1 MTMKQEHDSNRGA
14 GCGRDINQAQDV
26 DIEQSPDGG
35 YEAKQMIKSSWC
47 NPSSVNYKVHV
58 TWTRLLTD
66 ELNNDGWGRNIATS
80 AIDFIMCFA
89 S

>member
-35 YEAKQMIKSSWC
+35 YEAKQMIKSS
-47 NPSSVNYKVHV
+47 
-58 TWTRLLTD
+58 
-66 ELNNDGWGRNIATS
+66 
-80 AIDFIMCFA
+80 
-89 S
+89 